1 MTLVVRDSFKR
12 LRVRLHPLG
21 AASVA
26 ALVSDSTPPLNLAP
40 LMAGEP
46 APRPVDKPGD
56 KGRYRN
62 GRRPRGNGT
71 GTDVPVFVPVATV
84 VRRRLRRLRRCV
96 GSAKSLINMGLFV
109 VPVERIELPTFGL
122 QNRCSTAELN
132 RRT

>member
-62 GRRPRGNGT
+62 GRRPR
-71 GTDVPVFVPVATV
+71 ATEQEQMCLFLCLSRPLFAAV
-84 VRRRLRRLRRCV
+84 CADFAAVWEVRK
-96 GSAKSLINMGLFV
+96 A
-109 VPVERIELPTFGL
+109 
-122 QNRCSTAELN
+122 
-132 RRT
+132 